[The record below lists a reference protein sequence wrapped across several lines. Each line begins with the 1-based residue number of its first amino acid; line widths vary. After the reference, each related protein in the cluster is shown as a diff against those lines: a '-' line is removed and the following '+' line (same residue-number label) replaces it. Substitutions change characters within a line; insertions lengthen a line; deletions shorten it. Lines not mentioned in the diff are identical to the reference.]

1 MMVALSWLMVGPSST
16 ISFLTL
22 LTVTA
27 LSVRATR
34 LLAAVTRREM
44 EMETILRLGLD
55 SVWCWCC
62 VVIIP
67 QLSPLPTPQ
76 LPPAFHTAFP
86 SSASVR
92 IISCYTYYS
101 LPYKYFSNFLLPL
114 HVDMYSCYNK
124 YNIIN
129 MISKSKHLNNT
140 APRGACCRG
149 VSTSGR
155 ATGPTCWLST
165 CSPPPP
171 GSLDIGHTFSISV
184 CSRYYAFGQ
193 CKVTLLYASEFQQL
207 WPCQKLFGLVKIT

>member
-1 MMVALSWLMVGPSST
+1 MLVL
-16 ISFLTL
+16 
-22 LTVTA
+22 
-27 LSVRATR
+27 
-34 LLAAVTRREM
+34 
-44 EMETILRLGLD
+44 
-55 SVWCWCC
+55 CC
-62 VVIIP
+62 DH
-67 QLSPLPTPQ
+67 T
-76 LPPAFHTAFP
+76 PAFPAPHTTAATSFP
-86 SSASVR
+86 HCFPILCFCS
-92 IISCYTYYS
+92 YYS
-101 LPYKYFSNFLLPL
+101 LLYKYFSNFLLPL
-114 HVDMYSCYNK
+114 HVDMYSCY
-124 YNIIN
+124 

-140 APRGACCRG
+140 APLAACCRG